1 MREKILAF
9 GCEGI
14 APLLQMTFASC
25 GAAVELVPE
34 EAQGLTLGAL
44 AEAETL
50 PRAAK
55 GERVG
60 EPMLVFCGV
69 ADARMDGLLAAM
81 QRTGLRIPYKA
92 VLTAKN
98 RAWKPARLL
107 AELRRERAA
116 LGGR

>member
-14 APLLQMTFASC
+14 APLLQMTFAPC

-34 EAQGLTLGAL
+34 EALGLTLGAL
-44 AEAETL
+44 AEAET
-50 PRAAK
+50 PRTAK
-55 GERVG
+55 GERIG

-69 ADARMDGLLAAM
+69 TDARMDRLLAAM

-92 VLTAKN
+92 VLTASN